1 MKFISSPAKLMNVEN
16 STEFLKN
23 TTPKFIKDSEFIH
36 SFLKEKSPKYLSE
49 LMEISPKLADE
60 NWERNQKWTAK
71 PTSKNSAPAMFA
83 FTGEVYRGLDAKTL
97 DEKAVKYLEKNYRIL
112 SGLYG
117 LLKPSDKVMLY
128 RLEMGSKLDVHGSKN
143 LYGFWKEILTPF
155 LNSKLKKGEFILN
168 LASNE
173 YAKVLD
179 KKSLKVPMIDVE
191 FQDYKNGELKK
202 IMMYFKHARG
212 AMARYCAE
220 NKVET
225 LDQVKAFDVDGYR
238 FDENLSTEETL
249 VFTR

>member
-1 MKFISSPAKLMNVEN
+1 MKILLSPAKMMNLETNAKWRATTPQFLEHSQKIMDVMKEMSTTDLEKLMKISKDIAEMNVE
-16 STEFLKN
+16 
-23 TTPKFIKDSEFIH
+23 
-36 SFLKEKSPKYLSE
+36 
-49 LMEISPKLADE
+49 
-60 NWERNQKWTAK
+60 RNQVWNVKPTAK
-71 PTSKNSAPAMFA
+71 QAIPAALA
-83 FTGEVYRGLDAKTL
+83 FKGEVYRGLNEHAFL
-97 DEKAVKYLEKNYRIL
+97 L

-117 LLKPSDKVMLY
+117 MLRPSDKVMLY

>member
-1 MKFISSPAKLMNVEN
+1 MKILLSPAKMMNLETNAKWRATTPQFLEQSQDIMGVMKEMSTTDLEKLMKISKDIAEMNVE
-16 STEFLKN
+16 
-23 TTPKFIKDSEFIH
+23 
-36 SFLKEKSPKYLSE
+36 
-49 LMEISPKLADE
+49 
-60 NWERNQKWTAK
+60 RNQLWNVKPTAK
-71 PTSKNSAPAMFA
+71 QAIPAALA
-83 FTGEVYRGLDAKTL
+83 FKGEVYRGLNAETL
-97 DEKAVKYLEKNYRIL
+97 DEKALDYLNKHAFLL

-117 LLKPSDKVMLY
+117 MLRPSDKVMLY

-179 KKSLKVPMIDVE
+179 RKSLKVPMIDVE